1 MRYRQSACAIVLSWA
16 FATGCGQKSGGVV
29 EPVQAANTAVSQP
42 SNLLIG
48 RSEREAPAGTLL
60 RVRLNQSID
69 TATEHSGDSFTA
81 TLDAPV
87 IVKEKVIIPKGTTFR
102 GRVTS
107 AKGSGRLRG
116 RAVLSMKLESFE
128 MHHQNYPVVTSTDT
142 RVSGSHKKR
151 NLTLIG
157 GGSGVGALIGGLA
170 GGGKGALIGA
180 GAGAAAGTTGAALT
194 GKKDIHIPAETVMTF
209 SLKSAVRL

>member
-1 MRYRQSACAIVLSWA
+1 MRYCYSACFIVISCVL
-16 FATGCGQKSGGVV
+16 ATSCGQKTSGVV

-42 SNLLIG
+42 ANLLVG
-48 RSEREAPAGTLL
+48 RSELEVPAGTLL
-60 RVRLNQSID
+60 RVRLDQSID
-69 TATEHSGDSFTA
+69 TASQQSGDSFTA
-81 TLDAPV
+81 TLDSAV

-102 GRVTS
+102 GRVTN

-116 RAVLSMKLESFE
+116 RAVVSLKLESFE
-128 MHHQNYPVVTSTDT
+128 MHHQTYPVVTSSDT

-151 NLTLIG
+151 NLALIG

-180 GAGAAAGTTGAALT
+180 GAGAAAGTGGAALT
-194 GKKDIHIPAETVMTF
+194 GKKNVQIPAETVMTF